1 MSNLNRLPL
10 EVNNLAISFIYLYQ
24 YFAFSVSQDDAIT
37 IQEWCTSS
45 VDVGGGKIPMCL
57 FGPSSLSSFLAIFS
71 CVGVGRNVKKV
82 RLEVGICTGK
92 RGKKACGVFFL
103 GNQWSSGISA
113 CIGVIQLPHVYA
125 TKKKTEHFLC
135 NCVSCFCSFSTL
147 CIICRH

>member
-71 CVGVGRNVKKV
+71 CVGVRRNVKKSSAGSWDMHWKEREESLWSFFPGQPMELWHFCLYWCYPTSS
-82 RLEVGICTGK
+82 RLCDEK
-92 RGKKACGVFFL
+92 
-103 GNQWSSGISA
+103 
-113 CIGVIQLPHVYA
+113 
-125 TKKKTEHFLC
+125 ED
-135 NCVSCFCSFSTL
+135 
-147 CIICRH
+147 